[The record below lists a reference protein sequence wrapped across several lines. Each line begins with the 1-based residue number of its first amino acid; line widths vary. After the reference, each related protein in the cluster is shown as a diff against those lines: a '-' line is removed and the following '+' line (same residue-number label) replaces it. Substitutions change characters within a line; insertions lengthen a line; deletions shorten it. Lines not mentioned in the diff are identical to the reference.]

1 MENKFDMT
9 DMGKLSYYLGIE
21 VQQREGYVHLKQVG
35 YAKNLLE
42 KAGYSDND
50 LAGNVKDR
58 KSRGMTS
65 DRSWVGHNRYNDL
78 KYLTEEYKNGVDDF
92 IKFACDHLDPRD
104 GGLIRCPCNDC
115 VNKYFKDPSAV
126 KVDLYLNGIM
136 EWYTR
141 WDLHGER
148 DMPRGDT
155 NTSSHNIHYND
166 EDMYDA
172 RDMLRDFADANRHF
186 ENFVEEPN
194 TKAKEFYEMVE
205 NASEPI
211 YPNNPNFTTLS
222 FVNKLL
228 HWKHKH
234 NCTNSGFDELIH
246 LFGSVLPVD
255 HKLPRNYYDVRKM
268 IRGLHMEYEKI
279 DACENDCMLFYK
291 ENRNKTHC
299 DICTTSRYKEQ
310 KDPKKNKIPRKILRY
325 FPLTQRLQH
334 LFMNKKTAEDM
345 RWHHNRVKVDGQLCH
360 PADGDEWKQF
370 DRRFPNFSKEIRNV
384 RLGLSSDGFD
394 PFRDSHAREYT
405 VWPVVVVVY
414 NLPPSMCTK
423 APYMFMPLLIPGPND
438 PTKDLH
444 VYLRPLIDELKILW
458 RTGAETYDRFS
469 CTNFMMK
476 AALMWTISDFPA
488 LGMLSGWSTKGKLAC
503 HICMGQVKAN
513 QLKHGGK
520 PSFYGTARY
529 FLEPDDPLRRFTK
542 FGRTEAHSV
551 TYRYPGSLVRSLCE
565 DTQFPPS
572 GKTSWRKPRD
582 YGMTHNWTHFSP
594 FFELPYWETLTLR
607 HNIDVMHTE
616 KNVFENI
623 FFTMIG
629 DTKKMK
635 DNRKAREDCKELGVH
650 RELWIQDDGTMPNA
664 PYVLSRDQLL
674 KLFRWIYT
682 LQLPDGY
689 ASNISRCV
697 NFETKSI
704 HGMKSHDCHIFMQ
717 KLLPMICRDLLPR
730 HVADVLIEL
739 SNFFQDLCSSTLKY
753 GDLEK
758 MEKDIA
764 RIMSKLDVMYTP
776 SFFDPMEHLPLHL
789 ATECKLGGPCNFRWM
804 YFVERYL
811 HILKLKVRNKARVE
825 GSIAERYIEE
835 EGVHFCSLYFD
846 SKIATMHNR
855 LRRNEAPR
863 QSHDPN
869 LLEVYTYP
877 TLPGLRNR
885 DRILSDDEHRLV
897 TYYVLINSPEVGKY
911 LRLVQKQYPHY
922 NDAEKDQFQ
931 KDNFLDWFERR
942 VQDDGE
948 LKDKFIDL
956 IRGPIYKVESYKTCK
971 CNGYKFAYANSNE
984 LTSSNSGVVV
994 IGTSYKESHGNNYG
1008 RLQEVLKLRYRNGHE
1023 SVVFKCHW
1031 FDHTRH
1037 VKIDRNRMITVD
1049 VKSKLNAEDVFVL
1062 ASQAHQVYYAPNI
1075 ANPKSSWYTILTTKS
1090 RQVDESVTSR
1100 EENIFNDDAFQ
1111 NEESNASSSHVE
1123 RVVVDDPINFF
1134 IDLTMFENNHFVD
1147 DYEEEQNARNKEN
1160 QNEDMNIDDGSD
1172 NDDLT

>member
-1 MENKFDMT
+1 
-9 DMGKLSYYLGIE
+9 
-21 VQQREGYVHLKQVG
+21 
-35 YAKNLLE
+35 
-42 KAGYSDND
+42 
-50 LAGNVKDR
+50 
-58 KSRGMTS
+58 
-65 DRSWVGHNRYNDL
+65 
-78 KYLTEEYKNGVDDF
+78 
-92 IKFACDHLDPRD
+92 
-104 GGLIRCPCNDC
+104 
-115 VNKYFKDPSAV
+115 
-126 KVDLYLNGIM
+126 
-136 EWYTR
+136 
-141 WDLHGER
+141 
-148 DMPRGDT
+148 
-155 NTSSHNIHYND
+155 
-166 EDMYDA
+166 
-172 RDMLRDFADANRHF
+172 
-186 ENFVEEPN
+186 
-194 TKAKEFYEMVE
+194 
-205 NASEPI
+205 
-211 YPNNPNFTTLS
+211 
-222 FVNKLL
+222 
-228 HWKHKH
+228 
-234 NCTNSGFDELIH
+234 
-246 LFGSVLPVD
+246 
-255 HKLPRNYYDVRKM
+255 
-268 IRGLHMEYEKI
+268 
-279 DACENDCMLFYK
+279 
-291 ENRNKTHC
+291 
-299 DICTTSRYKEQ
+299 
-310 KDPKKNKIPRKILRY
+310 
-325 FPLTQRLQH
+325 
-334 LFMNKKTAEDM
+334 MNKKTAEDM

-360 PADGDEWKQF
+360 PADGDECKQF
-370 DRRFPNFSKEIRNV
+370 DRRFPNFSKEIRNI

-458 RTGAETYDRFS
+458 RTGAETYDMFS

-513 QLKHGGK
+513 QLKHVGK

-529 FLEPDDPLRRFTK
+529 FLESDDPLRRFTK

-565 DTQFPPS
+565 DMQFPPS

-629 DTKKMK
+629 DTKKTK

-689 ASNISRCV
+689 ASNIS
-697 NFETKSI
+697 
-704 HGMKSHDCHIFMQ
+704 
-717 KLLPMICRDLLPR
+717 
-730 HVADVLIEL
+730 
-739 SNFFQDLCSSTLKY
+739 
-753 GDLEK
+753 
-758 MEKDIA
+758 
-764 RIMSKLDVMYTP
+764 
-776 SFFDPMEHLPLHL
+776 
-789 ATECKLGGPCNFRWM
+789 
-804 YFVERYL
+804 
-811 HILKLKVRNKARVE
+811 
-825 GSIAERYIEE
+825 
-835 EGVHFCSLYFD
+835 
-846 SKIATMHNR
+846 
-855 LRRNEAPR
+855 
-863 QSHDPN
+863 
-869 LLEVYTYP
+869 
-877 TLPGLRNR
+877 
-885 DRILSDDEHRLV
+885 
-897 TYYVLINSPEVGKY
+897 
-911 LRLVQKQYPHY
+911 RLVQKQYPHY

-971 CNGYKFAYANSNE
+971 CNGYKFACGNSNE

-1023 SVVFKCHW
+1023 IVVFKCHW

-1037 VKIDRNRMITVD
+1037 VKIDRNRMTTVD